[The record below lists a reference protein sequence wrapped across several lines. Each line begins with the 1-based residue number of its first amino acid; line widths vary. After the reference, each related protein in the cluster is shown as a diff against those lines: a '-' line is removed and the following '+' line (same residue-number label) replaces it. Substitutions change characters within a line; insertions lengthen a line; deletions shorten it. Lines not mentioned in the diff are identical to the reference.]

1 MDPVQPPQ
9 LDLPLIDFVS
19 IYHSLASFLVD
30 IWPVIVSFIK
40 STFGFVIGI
49 SIPISVFFFIGIIYC
64 VERLKVIRAK
74 EEEKYD
80 MKVEQAYEP
89 QATDANILSERWKN
103 ILNHVESTNSND
115 WRQAIMDADIILDD
129 LLTKMEYR
137 GESVGEKLKRV
148 AKGDFET
155 LDEAWEAHKVR
166 NLIAHEGSAASLDQH
181 EARRV
186 INLYKKV
193 FEEFYY
199 I

>member
-1 MDPVQPPQ
+1 MDPAQPSQ

-19 IYHSLASFLVD
+19 LYDKISNFLTDIFPGFISLTKDTVGF
-30 IWPVIVSFIK
+30 IV
-40 STFGFVIGI
+40 GI
-49 SIPISVFFFIGIIYC
+49 SIPISVFFLIGIIYC

-80 MKVEQAYEP
+80 LKVEQAYEA
-89 QATDANILSERWKN
+89 QSTDSNILSERWNN
-103 ILNHVESTNSND
+103 ILKHVESTNPND

-148 AKGDFET
+148 VKGDFET

-166 NLIAHEGSAASLDQH
+166 NLVAHEGSAASLDQH

-186 INLYKKV
+186 IGLYRKV